1 MNILRV
7 FVMKSSAISLVIFFL
22 SLSIDISAQETNTVY
37 LSDLDHGF
45 IANEYGPP
53 HADQSFGKHPITLG
67 GVEYKKG
74 LGVHSPSKLYI
85 NINRKVERFRSLIGI
100 DDEVAVSRLAIQNSI
115 NEFCHEKSPHYKWL
129 NHRDEGLDSETIK
142 EFVNFSPR
150 YVYDATNDVF
160 DFTQGANVC
169 FKVFADEELIYTSGW
184 LSENSTR
191 DPIDLNIKD
200 VEILCL
206 VVEKGNDGSF
216 LDHANWA
223 DARLVLKSGNVS
235 DDINISSYT
244 DEVIM
249 NHGGFLPGS
258 MKTFRVMKANEN
270 DQFEIVSTLTNEA
283 VITGKLKSKQGDWG
297 EIFIGDFSN
306 LEQPGQYYVR
316 CGEQISFPFSI
327 RQTLYTEYLKKHL
340 TRYLWQRCGDPENGY
355 SRGCHMDDGKR
366 SDNGEHQSAV
376 GGWHDAGDLRKW
388 GTTIGGYFGLSE
400 VALSYTK
407 MKEFNGK
414 SQIEQQLADEWL
426 WGRKYYIAIQEPA
439 GYIMNN
445 IGGKYEDDRFTDNI
459 VGNEDDRILVTSP
472 ARLPHQAMFVIAQ
485 CNLVLS
491 GVSNDRSG
499 DLLAAEKCY
508 NWLIETENNGTA
520 DDLSAM
526 LTASLKMYEIAGS
539 KKYIDKVSEF
549 LKSLLELQV
558 KQGEPIFGFFM
569 EPGNEKSETGE
580 IVPKKGVSTDLSTPN
595 FPIWSLVEA
604 IRVIEDKD
612 LNHLAREAFEK
623 YISGYI
629 GYFDD
634 RSTYGIVP
642 MALFADDPGGSR
654 VAGNYFYR
662 WCFPNNEDQTHWNG
676 INTHILY
683 VGAALVRGGR
693 LTGNHKAIKIGQQ
706 QLDFVY
712 GSNPFNVSTVVGVG
726 YNQSDLFKGHSHVPY
741 TPIIPGSIISGVAST
756 YNDMPVICPGWWQTA
771 EYWMTAVGGAIILL
785 NELNIAE

>member
-1 MNILRV
+1 
-7 FVMKSSAISLVIFFL
+7 MKSVIHFLLPFFL
-22 SLSIDISAQETNTVY
+22 LLSMDLFAQETNAVY
-37 LSDLDHGF
+37 LTDLEHGF

-53 HADQSFGKHPITLG
+53 HADQSFGKHPITLR

-85 NINRKVERFRSLIGI
+85 NVNRKADRFRSVIGI

-115 NEFCHEKSPHYKWL
+115 NEFCHEKSPHYRWL
-129 NHRDEGLDSETIK
+129 NHHEDGLDSEAIK

-150 YVYDATNDVF
+150 YVYDATGDVF

-169 FKVFADEELIYTSGW
+169 FKVYADGEMIYSSGW
-184 LSENSTR
+184 LSEKSSR
-191 DPIDLNIKD
+191 PPIDLDIKD
-200 VEILCL
+200 VEMLCL

-223 DARLVLKSGNVS
+223 DARLVLKPGIVS
-235 DDINISSYT
+235 DDIIISSYT
-244 DEVIM
+244 DEIIM
-249 NHGGFLPGS
+249 NHGGFIPS
-258 MKTFRVMKANEN
+258 STKTFRVMKAVEN
-270 DQFEIVSTLTNEA
+270 DEFDIISVQTNEP
-283 VITGKLKSKQGDWG
+283 VFIGNLKSKHGDWG
-297 EIFIGDFSN
+297 SVYVGDFSE
-306 LEQPGQYYVR
+306 LKEPGQFYVR
-316 CGEQISFPFSI
+316 YGEQISFPFSI
-327 RQTLYTEYLKKHL
+327 RQTLYSEYLKKHL
-340 TRYLWQRCGDPENGY
+340 ARYLWQRCGDPENGY
-355 SRGCHMDDGKR
+355 SRGCHMDDGRR

-400 VALSYTK
+400 VAVSYAG
-407 MKEFNGK
+407 MQEFKGK
-414 SQIEQQLADEWL
+414 SQIEQQLADELL
-426 WGRKYYIAIQEPA
+426 WGRKYYLSIQEPA

-445 IGGKYEDDRFTDNI
+445 IGGAYEDDRFTDNI

-491 GVSNDRSG
+491 GVSIDKSV

-508 NWLIETENNGTA
+508 NWLVETENSGTA
-520 DDLSAM
+520 DDLSAI
-526 LTASLKMYEIAGS
+526 LSASLKMFEATGS
-539 KKYIDKVSEF
+539 KKYMKDASLY

-558 KQGEPIFGFFM
+558 SHGEAIFGFFM
-569 EPGNEKSETGE
+569 EPGNDKSDSEK
-580 IVPKKGVSTDLSTPN
+580 IIPKKGIHTDLSTPN
-595 FPIWSLVEA
+595 FPIWSIVEA

-612 LNHLAREAFEK
+612 INHLAREAFEK
-623 YISGYI
+623 YITGYI

-642 MALFADDPGGSR
+642 MTLFAEDPGGNR
-654 VAGNYFYR
+654 KAGNYYYR

-683 VGAALVRGGR
+683 VGAALARGGR
-693 LTGNHKAIKIGQQ
+693 LTGNEKAIRIGQQ

-741 TPIIPGSIISGVAST
+741 TPIIPGSIVSGVAST

-785 NELNIAE
+785 NELSIVE